1 MGNFRV
7 WLENKEQ
14 VDVQKTIA
22 KLPKRHQELVRG
34 FEITFEGGN
43 TMKGDGQHIGLVKDS
58 PKKVIVVAAPWNYG
72 REYALLHE
80 IAHLVWATFVT
91 PEMKEHW
98 QQIVNNTDEK
108 QNQNAEELFCMA
120 YANHYAN
127 NRIVIH
133 THDTWDE
140 FISKLPK

>member
-1 MGNFRV
+1 MENFRV
-7 WLENKEQ
+7 WLEEKEQ

-43 TMKGDGQHIGLVKDS
+43 TMKGDGEHIGLVKDS
-58 PKKVIVVAAPWNYG
+58 PRKVIVVAAPWNYG

-80 IAHLVWATFVT
+80 IAHLVWAAFMSS
-91 PEMKEHW
+91 EMKEHW
-98 QQIVNNTDEK
+98 QQIVNNTKDK

-120 YANHYAN
+120 YANAYAN
-127 NRIVIH
+127 NKIVIH
-133 THDTWDE
+133 THPEWE
-140 FISKLPK
+140 MFIKKLPA